1 MAVRARP
8 RDPGDMNET
17 TVEQPAAKR
26 LERSRSD
33 RMLAGVSGGLARYFD
48 IHPAFYRVGFVVLTL
63 IGGAGVLIYIAAA
76 LVIPDEGEEDSI
88 AAKALRER
96 RDRPWPLVGLALIA
110 IAALVLLSRVSVW
123 PRGDASWILLLVGG
137 IIVLQLSH
145 RPRPVAAAEPA
156 EGTEQTETAAR
167 AARPSPWRWP
177 KRIAIG
183 LATAFGIALAFV
195 LVAAAIFAAVFHVH
209 VGNGIGD
216 RTYDVTAL
224 SDLRSEYKLGIG
236 DLRVDMRD
244 VQLPLGVTPSACGS
258 TWAGWCSSCRTT
270 PRCASTARRTSA
282 ASICSGDQSTAA
294 RSIGA
299 STVGQARA
307 RARCPCRRRESPRR
321 ARRTM
326 RSHGAASLRPP
337 G

>member
-1 MAVRARP
+1 
-8 RDPGDMNET
+8 MNET

-63 IGGAGVLIYIAAA
+63 IGGAGVLIYVAAA

-110 IAALVLLSRVSVW
+110 IAALVLLSRVSIW

-145 RPRPVAAAEPA
+145 RPRPMAAA
-156 EGTEQTETAAR
+156 EGTEPAAPT
-167 AARPSPWRWP
+167 ARPSPWRWP

-244 VQLPLGVTPSACGS
+244 VQLPVGVTPLRMRVDVGRLVLVVPHNAALRVHSEADVGS
-258 TWAGWCSSCRTT
+258 VNLLGRSVDGREIDRGVDESGKHVLELDAHVGAGSLH
-270 PRCASTARRTSA
+270 
-282 ASICSGDQSTAA
+282 
-294 RSIGA
+294 
-299 STVGQARA
+299 VERA
-307 RARCPCRRRESPRR
+307 VR
-321 ARRTM
+321 
-326 RSHGAASLRPP
+326 
-337 G
+337 

>member
-1 MAVRARP
+1 
-8 RDPGDMNET
+8 MNET

-63 IGGAGVLIYIAAA
+63 IGGAGVLIYVAAA

-110 IAALVLLSRVSVW
+110 IAALVLLSRVSIW

-145 RPRPVAAAEPA
+145 RPRPMAAA
-156 EGTEQTETAAR
+156 EGTEPAAPT
-167 AARPSPWRWP
+167 ARPSPWRWP

-216 RTYDVTAL
+216 RTYDVTGV

-244 VQLPLGVTPSACGS
+244 VQLPVGVTPLRMRVDVGRLVLVVPHNAALRVHSEADVGS
-258 TWAGWCSSCRTT
+258 VNLLGRSVDGREIDRGVDESGKRVLELDAHVGAGSLH
-270 PRCASTARRTSA
+270 
-282 ASICSGDQSTAA
+282 
-294 RSIGA
+294 
-299 STVGQARA
+299 VERA
-307 RARCPCRRRESPRR
+307 VR
-321 ARRTM
+321 
-326 RSHGAASLRPP
+326 
-337 G
+337 

>member
-33 RMLAGVSGGLARYFD
+33 RMVAGVSGGPARYFD

-244 VQLPLGVTPSACGS
+244 VQLPVGVTPLRMRVDVGRLVLVVPHNAALRVHSEADVGS
-258 TWAGWCSSCRTT
+258 VNLLGRSVDGREIDRGVDESGKRVLELDAHVGAGSLH
-270 PRCASTARRTSA
+270 
-282 ASICSGDQSTAA
+282 
-294 RSIGA
+294 
-299 STVGQARA
+299 VERA
-307 RARCPCRRRESPRR
+307 VR
-321 ARRTM
+321 
-326 RSHGAASLRPP
+326 
-337 G
+337 

>member
-1 MAVRARP
+1 
-8 RDPGDMNET
+8 MNET

-63 IGGAGVLIYIAAA
+63 IGGAGVLIYVAAA

-110 IAALVLLSRVSVW
+110 IAALVLLSRVSIW

-145 RPRPVAAAEPA
+145 RPRPMAAA
-156 EGTEQTETAAR
+156 EGTEPAAPT
-167 AARPSPWRWP
+167 ARPSPWRWP

-183 LATAFGIALAFV
+183 LATSFGIALAFV

-244 VQLPLGVTPSACGS
+244 VQLPVGVTPLRMRVDVGRLVLVVPHNAALRVHSEADVGS
-258 TWAGWCSSCRTT
+258 VNLLGRSVDGREIDRGVDESGKRVLELDAHVGAGSLH
-270 PRCASTARRTSA
+270 
-282 ASICSGDQSTAA
+282 
-294 RSIGA
+294 
-299 STVGQARA
+299 VERA
-307 RARCPCRRRESPRR
+307 VR
-321 ARRTM
+321 
-326 RSHGAASLRPP
+326 
-337 G
+337 

>member
-1 MAVRARP
+1 
-8 RDPGDMNET
+8 MNET

-63 IGGAGVLIYIAAA
+63 IGGAGVLIYVAAA

-110 IAALVLLSRVSVW
+110 IAALVLLSRVSIW

-145 RPRPVAAAEPA
+145 RPRPMAAA
-156 EGTEQTETAAR
+156 EGTEPAAPT
-167 AARPSPWRWP
+167 ARPSPWRWP

-216 RTYDVTAL
+216 RTYDVTGV

-244 VQLPLGVTPSACGS
+244 VQLPVGVTPLRMRVDVGRLVLVVPHNAALRVHSEADVGS
-258 TWAGWCSSCRTT
+258 VNLLGRSVDGREIDRGVDESGKHVLELDAHVGAGSLH
-270 PRCASTARRTSA
+270 
-282 ASICSGDQSTAA
+282 
-294 RSIGA
+294 
-299 STVGQARA
+299 VERA
-307 RARCPCRRRESPRR
+307 VR
-321 ARRTM
+321 
-326 RSHGAASLRPP
+326 
-337 G
+337 

>member
-1 MAVRARP
+1 
-8 RDPGDMNET
+8 MNET

-63 IGGAGVLIYIAAA
+63 IGGAGVLIYVAAA

-110 IAALVLLSRVSVW
+110 IAALVLLSRVSIW

-145 RPRPVAAAEPA
+145 RPRPMAAA
-156 EGTEQTETAAR
+156 EGTEPAAPT
-167 AARPSPWRWP
+167 ARPSPWRWP

-216 RTYDVTAL
+216 RTYDVTAF
-224 SDLRSEYKLGIG
+224 SDLRSDYKLGIG

-244 VQLPLGVTPSACGS
+244 VQLPVGVTPLRMRVDVGRLVLVVPHNAALRVHSEADVGS
-258 TWAGWCSSCRTT
+258 VNLLGRSVDGREIDRGVDESGKHVLELDAHVGAGSLH
-270 PRCASTARRTSA
+270 
-282 ASICSGDQSTAA
+282 
-294 RSIGA
+294 
-299 STVGQARA
+299 VERA
-307 RARCPCRRRESPRR
+307 VR
-321 ARRTM
+321 
-326 RSHGAASLRPP
+326 
-337 G
+337 

>member
-1 MAVRARP
+1 
-8 RDPGDMNET
+8 MNET

-48 IHPAFYRVGFVVLTL
+48 IHPAFYRLGFVVLTL
-63 IGGAGVLIYIAAA
+63 IGGAGVLIYVAAA

-110 IAALVLLSRVSVW
+110 IAALVLLSRVSIW

-145 RPRPVAAAEPA
+145 RPRPMAAA
-156 EGTEQTETAAR
+156 EGTEPAAPT
-167 AARPSPWRWP
+167 ARPSPWRWP

-216 RTYDVTAL
+216 RTYDVTGV

-244 VQLPLGVTPSACGS
+244 VQLPVGVTPLRMRVDVGRLVLVVPHNAALRVHSEADVGS
-258 TWAGWCSSCRTT
+258 VNLLGRSVDGREIDRGVDESGKHVLELDAHVGAGSLH
-270 PRCASTARRTSA
+270 
-282 ASICSGDQSTAA
+282 
-294 RSIGA
+294 
-299 STVGQARA
+299 VERA
-307 RARCPCRRRESPRR
+307 VR
-321 ARRTM
+321 
-326 RSHGAASLRPP
+326 
-337 G
+337 

>member
-110 IAALVLLSRVSVW
+110 IAALVLLSRVSIW
-123 PRGDASWILLLVGG
+123 PRGDVSWILLLVGG

-177 KRIAIG
+177 KRIAIR

-244 VQLPLGVTPSACGS
+244 VQLPVGVTPLRMRVDVGRLVLVVPHNAALRVHSEADVGS
-258 TWAGWCSSCRTT
+258 VNLLGRSVDGREIDRGVDESGRRVLELDAHVGAGSLH
-270 PRCASTARRTSA
+270 
-282 ASICSGDQSTAA
+282 
-294 RSIGA
+294 
-299 STVGQARA
+299 VERA
-307 RARCPCRRRESPRR
+307 VR
-321 ARRTM
+321 
-326 RSHGAASLRPP
+326 
-337 G
+337 

>member
-33 RMLAGVSGGLARYFD
+33 RMVAGVSGGLARYFD

-244 VQLPLGVTPSACGS
+244 VQLPVGVTPLRMRVDVGRLVLVVPHNAALRVHSEADVGS
-258 TWAGWCSSCRTT
+258 VNLLGRSVDGREIDRGVDESGKRVLELDAHVGAGSLH
-270 PRCASTARRTSA
+270 
-282 ASICSGDQSTAA
+282 
-294 RSIGA
+294 
-299 STVGQARA
+299 VERA
-307 RARCPCRRRESPRR
+307 VR
-321 ARRTM
+321 
-326 RSHGAASLRPP
+326 
-337 G
+337 